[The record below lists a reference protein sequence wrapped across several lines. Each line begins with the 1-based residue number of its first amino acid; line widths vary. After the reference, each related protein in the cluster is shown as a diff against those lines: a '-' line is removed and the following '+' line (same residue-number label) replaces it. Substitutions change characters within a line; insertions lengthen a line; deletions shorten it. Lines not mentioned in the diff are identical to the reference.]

1 MAAALSLISGIN
13 SLQQIQR
20 LLFPG
25 HRPYG
30 PQALDVPGKAGHV
43 AFNLG
48 LGWHF
53 RAVAA
58 SAELSNGLEYHC
70 DVARPSAAC
79 RSSAL
84 PATRAG
90 RGNREGFA
98 RSQWYCPPT
107 GARSPHACTLEAR
120 HSTVPWEDKAMP
132 ASRRTRACPPG
143 RALSTFCRR
152 ALPNAPNGK

>member
-43 AFNLG
+43 AFNPG
-48 LGWHF
+48 LGCHF

-70 DVARPSAAC
+70 DVVRPSAAC
-79 RSSAL
+79 RIGAL
-84 PATRAG
+84 PATRADCG
-90 RGNREGFA
+90 SRAG
-98 RSQWYCPPT
+98 
-107 GARSPHACTLEAR
+107 
-120 HSTVPWEDKAMP
+120 ST
-132 ASRRTRACPPG
+132 R
-143 RALSTFCRR
+143 
-152 ALPNAPNGK
+152 N